1 MEVDAIGADHVGCDG
16 GALHERALGGEVA
29 AEKRDRAGEA
39 AFAGA
44 RRRHDDL
51 IGIDAVEF
59 GEFRA
64 EARAAFRGFPPREV
78 FAEGATGDGAGVEL
92 EETGVAEVEHH
103 LGHAAGEEDLHGG
116 VVLRAIREDV
126 DEARDGAVDARPVVD
141 GGARQAGGV
150 RDGGD
155 VEREIS
161 GAAEGRVR
169 DEGVVNRIGREEVA
183 RGGAGL
189 FECEEG
195 EGGTPGEIAPDGCA
209 RGGERAVREREAE
222 GFGDDLARGGRA
234 HELATA
240 AGRATGFAAHLGGV
254 LEGDF
259 LAGETGREGLDL
271 AGVLGVLGEERDA
284 AGHENGREIGRAGEG
299 EEHRG
304 EALVAGGD
312 AEHAAARGERAY
324 QATEYDGGV
333 VAVGEGVEHAG
344 GAVGAA
350 VAGIADVAGERNRA
364 VGGERARG
372 LLHEQAHFPVAGV
385 VAERDGRAIGRADP
399 ALRTKNE
406 ELFPEHGGRRPA
418 HAGVL
423 RHAEEIAAGHAGERR
438 GVERE
443 RARGAGGGG
452 AQGVDGVGGGEEG
465 GGHG

>member
-1 MEVDAIGADHVGCDG
+1 MEHY
-16 GALHERALGGEVA
+16 
-29 AEKRDRAGEA
+29 
-39 AFAGA
+39 
-44 RRRHDDL
+44 
-51 IGIDAVEF
+51 
-59 GEFRA
+59 
-64 EARAAFRGFPPREV
+64 
-78 FAEGATGDGAGVEL
+78 
-92 EETGVAEVEHH
+92 
-103 LGHAAGEEDLHGG
+103 LGHPAGEEHLHGG

-169 DEGVVNRIGREEVA
+169 DEGVVNRIGREEVT

-195 EGGTPGEIAPDGCA
+195 EGGTPGEIAPDGGA
-209 RGGERAVREREAE
+209 RRRERAVREREAE
-222 GFGDDLARGGRA
+222 SLGDDLAGGGRA
-234 HELATA
+234 HELAAAAWRTA
-240 AGRATGFAAHLGGV
+240 GLAAHLGGV
-254 LEGDF
+254 FEGDF
-259 LAGETGREGLDL
+259 LAGETGRERLDF

-284 AGHENGREIGRAGEG
+284 AGHENGWEIGRAGEG
-299 EEHRG
+299 EEHRR

-324 QATEYDGGV
+324 QATKYDGGV

-350 VAGIADVAGERNRA
+350 VAGIAHVTGERNRA
-364 VGGERARG
+364 VGGEGARG
-372 LLHEQAHFPVAGV
+372 LLHEQTHFPVAGV
-385 VAERDGRAIGRADP
+385 VAERNGRAVGRADA
-399 ALRTKNE
+399 ALGAKNE

-423 RHAEEIAAGHAGERR
+423 RHAEKIAAGHAGERR
-438 GVERE
+438 GVEGE

-465 GGHG
+465 HEAKNAGFSYSEDGCGDRRRVFTMRRISVGERRPSSTARNGERSGS